1 MSFMTDIVYY
11 LQMYAIIKNND
22 NIIGLQVSIQVH
34 TLLNGCAVL
43 FESLKVNI
51 LYKCRQS

>member
-1 MSFMTDIVYY
+1 MTDIVYY